1 MITQKKAEKGE
12 GISKEM
18 PFFCAFIVLIEGLTG
33 ADTWSRILVKWGQ
46 VERSGGGEKECS

>member
-1 MITQKKAEKGE
+1 VITQKKAEKGE